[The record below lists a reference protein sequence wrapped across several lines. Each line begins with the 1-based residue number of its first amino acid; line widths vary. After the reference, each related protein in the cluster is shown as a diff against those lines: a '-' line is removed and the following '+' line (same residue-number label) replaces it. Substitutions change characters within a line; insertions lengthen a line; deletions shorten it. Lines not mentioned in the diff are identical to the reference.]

1 MKPGTLTFWKGVPP
15 SMRTLPVLW
24 IRDQASVHAG
34 PNAYHLL
41 NSGKAAYLEG
51 CFDKLKFSSKGKPC
65 QWSLVFLTLVL
76 SAHVLYHNF
85 FFFCSFLCSFSS
97 LSLEITR
104 ISALMLLQRVKQVGV
119 GS

>member
-85 FFFCSFLCSFSS
+85 FFFLFLFVFLLISLFRNYTHFSTYV
-97 LSLEITR
+97 ITE
-104 ISALMLLQRVKQVGV
+104 S
-119 GS
+119 